1 MSLLTID
8 NVTKTFRS
16 KGFFGQVKEVRALD
30 GVSLSVEKGE
40 SIGIVGESG
49 CGKSTLA
56 NLIVRLE
63 EPTSGRILLDGT
75 DISHMKEDGLR
86 PLRRR
91 IQIVFQDPYSSLS
104 PRMTIGDIVA
114 EPMRVLGG
122 HSAGEIEA
130 RARELLHMV
139 GLSPGAMRRYPH
151 EFSGGQRQR
160 ISIARAL
167 MTAPEILILDEPT
180 SALDVSVQAQ
190 VLNLL
195 TDLRQELHLTYLFI
209 SHNLAV
215 VKYISDKTV
224 VMRKGRIVETGP
236 SERILSAPSEAYTR
250 ELIEAVP
257 MIGKPFRMPDGL
269 AEEAGGAS

>member
-1 MSLLTID
+1 MSLLAIE
-8 NVTKTFRS
+8 NVTKTFRT
-16 KGFFGQVKEVRALD
+16 KGFFGKTKEVRALD

-75 DISHMKEDGLR
+75 DISHMKEESLR

-122 HSAGEIEA
+122 HSGKETEE
-130 RARELLHMV
+130 RAKELLHLV
-139 GLSPGAMRRYPH
+139 GLPQSALGRYPH
-151 EFSGGQRQR
+151 EFSSGQRQR

-167 MTAPEILILDEPT
+167 MTEPEILILDEPT

-195 TDLRQELHLTYLFI
+195 TDLRERLHLTYLFI

-257 MIGKPFRMPDGL
+257 MIGKPFRMPEGL

>member
-1 MSLLTID
+1 MSLLAIE
-8 NVTKTFRS
+8 NVTKTFRT
-16 KGFFGQVKEVRALD
+16 KGFFGKTKEVHALD
-30 GVSLSVEKGE
+30 GVSLSIEKGE

-75 DISHMKEDGLR
+75 DISHMKETELR

-104 PRMTIGDIVA
+104 PRMTIGQIVA

-122 HSAGEIEA
+122 HSEKETEE
-130 RARELLHMV
+130 RAEEMLHLV
-139 GLSPGAMRRYPH
+139 GLSPSAMRRYPH

-195 TDLRQELHLTYLFI
+195 TDLRERLHLTYLFI

-224 VMRKGRIVETGP
+224 VMRKGRVVETGP
-236 SERILSAPSEAYTR
+236 SEDILTHPSEAYTR

-257 MIGKPFRMPDGL
+257 MIGKPFRMPEELAADG
-269 AEEAGGAS
+269 GGAS

>member
-1 MSLLTID
+1 MSALLDIR
-8 NVTKTFRS
+8 NVTKTFTLR
-16 KGFFGQVKEVRALD
+16 GFFGHAKKIEALR
-30 GVSLSVEKGE
+30 GVTLSVGKGE

-56 NLIVRLE
+56 NLIIRLE
-63 EPTSGRILLDGT
+63 EPTSGTISLDGQ
-75 DISHMKEDGLR
+75 DISHLKEKELTG
-86 PLRRR
+86 LRRR
-91 IQIVFQDPYSSLS
+91 VQIIFQDPYSSLS
-104 PRMTIGDIVA
+104 PRMTIRRIVT

-122 HSAGEIEA
+122 HSEEEMEA
-130 RARELLHMV
+130 RARELLETV
-139 GLSPGAMRRYPH
+139 GLRENVLDRYPH

-167 MTAPEILILDEPT
+167 MTRPEILILDEPT

-195 TDLRQELHLTYLFI
+195 ADLRERLGLTYLFI

-224 VMRKGRIVETGP
+224 VMRKGEIVESGP
-236 SERILSAPSEAYTR
+236 SEDILTHPGEAYTR
-250 ELIEAVP
+250 ELIAAVP
-257 MIGKPFRMPDGL
+257 MIGKKADFS
-269 AEEAGGAS
+269 E

>member
-104 PRMTIGDIVA
+104 PRMTIGQIVA

-122 HSAGEIEA
+122 HSGKETEE
-130 RARELLHMV
+130 RAKELLHLV
-139 GLSPGAMRRYPH
+139 GLPQSALGRYPH

-257 MIGKPFRMPDGL
+257 MIGKPFRMPEGL

>member
-75 DISHMKEDGLR
+75 DISHMKETELR

-104 PRMTIGDIVA
+104 PRMTIGQIVA

-269 AEEAGGAS
+269 VEEAGGAS

>member
-122 HSAGEIEA
+122 HSGKETEE
-130 RARELLHMV
+130 RAKELLHLV
-139 GLSPGAMRRYPH
+139 GLPQSALGRYPH

-257 MIGKPFRMPDGL
+257 MIGKPFRMPEGL

>member
-1 MSLLTID
+1 MSALLEID
-8 NVTKTFRS
+8 NVTKTFRT
-16 KGFFGQVKEVRALD
+16 KGFFGKTKEVHALN
-30 GVSLSVEKGE
+30 GVSLSIEKGE

-56 NLIVRLE
+56 NLIVRLD

-75 DISHMKEDGLR
+75 DISHMKEDELR

-104 PRMTIGDIVA
+104 PRMTIGQIVT

-122 HSAGEIEA
+122 HSEA
-130 RARELLHMV
+130 ETEERAKELLHMV
-139 GLSPGAMRRYPH
+139 GLQPSAMRRYPH

-167 MTAPEILILDEPT
+167 MTEPEILILDEPT

-190 VLNLL
+190 VLNIL
-195 TDLRQELHLTYLFI
+195 TDLRAKLHLTYLFI

-224 VMRKGRIVETGP
+224 VMRKGAVIETGP
-236 SERILSAPSEAYTR
+236 SEEILTHPSEAYTR

-257 MIGKPFRMPDGL
+257 MIGKPFRMPDDI
-269 AEEAGGAS
+269 AESV

>member
-1 MSLLTID
+1 MSLLAIE
-8 NVTKTFRS
+8 NVTKTFRT
-16 KGFFGQVKEVRALD
+16 KGFFGKTKEVRALD

-75 DISHMKEDGLR
+75 DISHMKEESLR

-122 HSAGEIEA
+122 HSGKETEE
-130 RARELLHMV
+130 RAKELLHLV
-139 GLSPGAMRRYPH
+139 GLPQSALGRYPH

-167 MTAPEILILDEPT
+167 MTEPEILILDEPT

-195 TDLRQELHLTYLFI
+195 TDLRERLHLTYLFI

-257 MIGKPFRMPDGL
+257 MIGKPFRMPEGL

>member
-1 MSLLTID
+1 MSALLDIR
-8 NVTKTFRS
+8 NVTKTFTLR
-16 KGFFGQVKEVRALD
+16 GFFGHAKKIEALR
-30 GVSLSVEKGE
+30 GVTLSVEKGE

-63 EPTSGRILLDGT
+63 EPTSGTISLDGQ
-75 DISHMKEDGLR
+75 DISHLKEKELSG
-86 PLRRR
+86 LRRR
-91 IQIVFQDPYSSLS
+91 VQIIFQDPYSSLS
-104 PRMTIGDIVA
+104 PRMTIRRIVT

-122 HSAGEIEA
+122 HSEEEMEE
-130 RARELLHMV
+130 RARELLETV
-139 GLSPGAMRRYPH
+139 GLRENVLDRYPH

-167 MTAPEILILDEPT
+167 MTRPEILILDEPT

-195 TDLRQELHLTYLFI
+195 ADLRERLGLTYLFI

-224 VMRKGRIVETGP
+224 VMRKGEVVESGP
-236 SERILSAPSEAYTR
+236 SENILTHPGEAYTR
-250 ELIEAVP
+250 ELIAAVP
-257 MIGKPFRMPDGL
+257 MIGKKADFS
-269 AEEAGGAS
+269 E

>member
-75 DISHMKEDGLR
+75 DISHMKETELR

-104 PRMTIGDIVA
+104 PRMTIGQIVA

-122 HSAGEIEA
+122 HSGKETEE
-130 RARELLHMV
+130 RAKELLHLV
-139 GLSPGAMRRYPH
+139 GLPQSALGRYPH

-167 MTAPEILILDEPT
+167 MTEPEILILDEPT

-224 VMRKGRIVETGP
+224 VMRKGRVVETGP
-236 SERILSAPSEAYTR
+236 SEEILTHPSEAYTR

-257 MIGKPFRMPDGL
+257 MIGKPFRMPEGL

>member
-30 GVSLSVEKGE
+30 GVSLTVEKGE

-75 DISHMKEDGLR
+75 DISHMKETELR

-104 PRMTIGDIVA
+104 PRMTIGQIVA

-122 HSAGEIEA
+122 HSGKETEE
-130 RARELLHMV
+130 RAKELLHLV
-139 GLSPGAMRRYPH
+139 GLPQSALGRYPH

>member
-1 MSLLTID
+1 MSALLEID
-8 NVTKTFRS
+8 NVTKIFRS
-16 KGFFGQVKEVRALD
+16 KGFFGQVKEERALS
-30 GVSLSVEKGE
+30 GVSLTVNQGE

-63 EPTSGRILLDGT
+63 EPTEGRILLDGE
-75 DISHMKEDGLR
+75 DISHLPENALR

-104 PRMTIGDIVA
+104 PRMTVGEIVK

-122 HSAGEIEA
+122 HTEKEA
-130 RARELLHMV
+130 EERAERLLHMV
-139 GLSPGAMRRYPH
+139 GLTAEAMGRYPH

-167 MTAPEILILDEPT
+167 MTEPEILILDEPT

-195 TDLRQELHLTYLFI
+195 TDLREKLGLTYLFI

-215 VKYISDKTV
+215 VKYISDRTV
-224 VMRKGRIVETGP
+224 VMRKGQVVEEGP
-236 SERILSAPSEAYTR
+236 SERILTAPEADYTKA
-250 ELIEAVP
+250 LIAAVP
-257 MIGKPFRMPDGL
+257 MIGKPFREPEDMQ
-269 AEEAGGAS
+269 ETV

>member
-1 MSLLTID
+1 MSALLEID
-8 NVTKTFRS
+8 NVTKIFRS
-16 KGFFGQVKEVRALD
+16 KGFFGQVKEVRALS
-30 GVSLSVEKGE
+30 GVSLTVNQGE

-63 EPTSGRILLDGT
+63 EPTEGRILLDGE
-75 DISHMKEDGLR
+75 DISHLPENALR

-104 PRMTIGDIVA
+104 PRMTVGEIVK

-122 HSAGEIEA
+122 HTEKEA
-130 RARELLHMV
+130 EERAERLLHMV
-139 GLSPGAMRRYPH
+139 GLTAEAMGRYPH

-167 MTAPEILILDEPT
+167 MTEPEILILDEPT

-195 TDLRQELHLTYLFI
+195 TDLREKLGLTYLFI

-215 VKYISDKTV
+215 VKYISDRTV
-224 VMRKGRIVETGP
+224 VMRKGQVVEEGP
-236 SERILSAPSEAYTR
+236 SERILTAPKA
-250 ELIEAVP
+250 LIEAVP
-257 MIGKPFRMPDGL
+257 MIGKPFREPEDMQ
-269 AEEAGGAS
+269 ETV